1 MSNPCQVDV
10 GSFCATQKQQEPA
23 PLFLLMMLKMLV
35 RRKPADA
42 QKNHLT
48 FPDKNGNKVVQISGT
63 FNRETD
69 ERETNNPLS

>member
-1 MSNPCQVDV
+1 MSGRCWVILRDTK
-10 GSFCATQKQQEPA
+10 ATRTGTIV
-23 PLFLLMMLKMLV
+23 LLMMLKMLV

-48 FPDKNGNKVVQISGT
+48 FPDKNSNKVVQISDT

>member
-1 MSNPCQVDV
+1 
-10 GSFCATQKQQEPA
+10 
-23 PLFLLMMLKMLV
+23 MMLKMLV

-48 FPDKNGNKVVQISGT
+48 FPDKNGNKVVQISDT

-69 ERETNNPLS
+69 ERETNDPLS

>member
-1 MSNPCQVDV
+1 MSGRCWVILRDTK
-10 GSFCATQKQQEPA
+10 ATRTGTIV
-23 PLFLLMMLKMLV
+23 LLMMLKMLV